1 MESQQNAVAIW
12 IRTER
17 IKRGWSQHDLAS
29 RVHTEPTTIERWE
42 AGQSLPNRTNQQQL
56 MRVFELKE
64 NTIEMLLKPANP
76 ATASTDGS
84 APNQLWLVPYR
95 RNPYFTGREEVL
107 TRLLT
112 TLASGTPT
120 LLTQVMA
127 GLGGIGKTQTAV
139 EYAYRFR
146 ERYTAVLW
154 LQADDT
160 ASLLASLWQ
169 IAEALALPEHHHPDP
184 DRVMAAVK
192 HWFRTHSGWLLLIDN
207 VEDISRIGAFLPDG
221 GSGHILLTT
230 RAQAVGTIGTVVDLD
245 VMSNAEGCLFLL
257 HRSKHLAH
265 DLPLKHAPA
274 ANLSVAKELVSLMD
288 GLPLALD
295 QAGAY
300 IEETRCSLAQYLALY
315 QQQHA
320 RLLDRRGKTASDHP
334 DSVTTTF
341 LISFDRIKQQHP
353 ESAALLRCC
362 AFLPSDRITS
372 EVLTAA
378 AADLGPL
385 LEPVASD
392 PIRLL
397 DAFGELLTYSFLRR
411 TADDAM
417 WRIHRLLQVVLKD
430 AMRPPTERKWA
441 QRVVKVTERL
451 IHLPDAN
458 PATLRHN
465 EQFLPYVLVAAD
477 LMKRWDI
484 HTVMATAMLLS
495 GALAFRELGLYTQAE
510 PLYKQIADLFARL
523 QPHGRI
529 TARFLMQAGQLYMDL
544 GQYDMAQL
552 LYLWALK
559 NFEEDSE
566 TTPAERIEIL
576 SYVANVFI
584 KRQQFQK
591 AENYCQR
598 IMTIQDHVRAP
609 YTLAIA
615 RCFSVW
621 GHIAEA
627 KENLEDCAGFHLY
640 AKHLREQ
647 LLGPDGLEVAES
659 YYDLT
664 SNALMR
670 GDLTWAKRYSKR
682 AFEISRKARGPDHP
696 TTAHYLDARAVVYR
710 EAGNYEQAEKLHLHA
725 RQLLRQKLEPNH
737 LALIKNHFYLSVLYR
752 KQGRDQEADQETK
765 QWEQLY
771 AKHIELTPQELLTSS
786 EQLATTWREKGRE
799 EGANRLM
806 SLVSFLRKHLL

>member
-1 MESQQNAVAIW
+1 MEPQQNAVAAW

-17 IKRGWSQHDLAS
+17 IKRGWSQPNLAD
-29 RVHTEPTTIERWE
+29 RVHTEVTTIQRWE
-42 AGQSLPNRTNQQQL
+42 AGLSLPNRTHQQQL
-56 MRVFELKE
+56 MQVFELKE
-64 NTIEMLLKPANP
+64 NIIEMLLKPANP

-84 APNQLWLVPYR
+84 STPHQLWLLPYR
-95 RNPYFTGREEVL
+95 RNPYFTGREEIL

-112 TLASGTPT
+112 VLASGTPAM
-120 LLTQVMA
+120 LTQAMV

-160 ASLLASLWQ
+160 ASLLASLRQ
-169 IAEALALPEHHHPDP
+169 IAEALTLPEHHHPDP
-184 DRVMAAVK
+184 DRIIAAVK
-192 HWFRTHSGWLLLIDN
+192 HWLQTHSGWLLLIDN

-221 GSGHILLTT
+221 GPGHILLTT
-230 RAQAVGTIGTVVDLD
+230 RAQAVGTIATMIDLD

-257 HRSKHLAH
+257 HRSKRLAY
-265 DLPLKHAPA
+265 DLQLKHAPA
-274 ANLSVAKELVSLMD
+274 ADLSVAKELVTLMD

-300 IEETRCSLAQYLALY
+300 IEETRCSLTQYLDLY
-315 QQQHA
+315 HQQHA

-341 LISFDRIKQQHP
+341 LISFDQIKRKHP
-353 ESAALLRCC
+353 AAAALLRCC
-362 AFLPSDRITS
+362 AFLPSDRITA
-372 EVLTAA
+372 EVLTTAA
-378 AADLGPL
+378 EDLGPL
-385 LEPVASD
+385 LGPVAAD
-392 PIRLL
+392 PLQLL
-397 DAFGELLTYSFLRR
+397 DAFGELLNYSFLRR
-411 TADDAM
+411 TSDDTM
-417 WRIHRLLQVVLKD
+417 WRMHRLLQVVLKD
-430 AMRPPTERKWA
+430 AMRLPTERKWA
-441 QRVVKVTERL
+441 QRVVKVTECL
-451 IHLPDAN
+451 IQLPDAN
-458 PATLRHN
+458 PETLRHN

-484 HTVMATAMLLS
+484 HTVTATAMLLS

-510 PLYKQIADLFARL
+510 PLYKQIAGLFARL
-523 QPHGRI
+523 QPHSRI

-566 TTPAERIEIL
+566 TTPAELIEIL
-576 SYVANVFI
+576 SYVAKAFV

-598 IMTIQDHVRAP
+598 IMTIQDHMRVP

-621 GHIAEA
+621 GRIAEA
-627 KENLEDCAGFHLY
+627 KKNLEECARFYLY

-647 LLGPDGLEVAES
+647 LLGSDDPEVAES

-664 SNALMR
+664 GNALMR

-682 AFEISRKARGPDHP
+682 ALEISRKARGPDHP
-696 TTAHYLDARAVVYR
+696 TTAHYLDARAIVYR
-710 EAGNYEQAEKLHLHA
+710 EAGNYE
-725 RQLLRQKLEPNH
+725 
-737 LALIKNHFYLSVLYR
+737 
-752 KQGRDQEADQETK
+752 
-765 QWEQLY
+765 
-771 AKHIELTPQELLTSS
+771 
-786 EQLATTWREKGRE
+786 
-799 EGANRLM
+799 
-806 SLVSFLRKHLL
+806 